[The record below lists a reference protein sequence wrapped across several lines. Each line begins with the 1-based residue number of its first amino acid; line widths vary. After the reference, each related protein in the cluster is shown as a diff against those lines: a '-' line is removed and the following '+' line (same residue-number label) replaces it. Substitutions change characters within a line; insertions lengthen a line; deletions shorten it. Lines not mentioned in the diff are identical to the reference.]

1 MAPVLALSII
11 GATAFSQSV
20 FKKFSRQPPL
30 GGQMASETTYPVAQH
45 TVVANEQGKEV
56 YDDGYLRVEHD
67 NYYVACGGK
76 RISLPLKEFL
86 IFSRLARS
94 ADRVVASEE
103 IWRSGWGDSPFNSL
117 SLRVHIHRLRRT
129 FQPFGLRIESMVG
142 VGYCL
147 SLVDERRNHEVQPLA

>member
-1 MAPVLALSII
+1 MALQAKAPLPIQDA
-11 GATAFSQSV
+11 GQA
-20 FKKFSRQPPL
+20 QPSD
-30 GGQMASETTYPVAQH
+30 A
-45 TVVANEQGKEV
+45 
-56 YDDGYLRVEHD
+56 YDDGYLRVEYD

-86 IFSRLARS
+86 VFSRLARN
-94 ADRVVASEE
+94 ADRVVPSEE
-103 IWRSGWGDSPFNSL
+103 IWRAAWGDSPFNSL

-147 SLVDERRNHEVQPLA
+147 SVDKAGIVKN

>member
-1 MAPVLALSII
+1 MALQAKLTLP
-11 GATAFSQSV
+11 SQHSD
-20 FKKFSRQPPL
+20 RAQL
-30 GGQMASETTYPVAQH
+30 GDA
-45 TVVANEQGKEV
+45 
-56 YDDGYLRVEHD
+56 YDDGYLRVEYD

-86 IFSRLARS
+86 VFSRLARN
-94 ADRVVASEE
+94 ADRVVPSEE
-103 IWRSGWGDSPFNSL
+103 IWRSAWSNSPFNSL

-147 SLVDERRNHEVQPLA
+147 SVESKPSDSDRQM

>member
-1 MAPVLALSII
+1 
-11 GATAFSQSV
+11 
-20 FKKFSRQPPL
+20 
-30 GGQMASETTYPVAQH
+30 MASEPRFPVTQH
-45 TVVANEQGKEV
+45 TFAGNDQEANV

-67 NYYVACGGK
+67 SYYVACGGK

-86 IFSRLARS
+86 VFSRLARN
-94 ADRVVASEE
+94 ADRVVPSEE
-103 IWRSGWGDSPFNSL
+103 IWRSAWGDSPFNSL

-147 SLVDERRNHEVQPLA
+147 SLDNEQREHGVQALA

>member
-1 MAPVLALSII
+1 MALQAKL
-11 GATAFSQSV
+11 
-20 FKKFSRQPPL
+20 PL
-30 GGQMASETTYPVAQH
+30 RNQRSEHDQVAS
-45 TVVANEQGKEV
+45 V

-86 IFSRLARS
+86 VFSRLARN
-94 ADRVVASEE
+94 ADRVVPSEE
-103 IWRSGWGDSPFNSL
+103 IWRSGWGDAAFNSL

-129 FQPFGLRIESMVG
+129 FLPFGLRIESMVG

-147 SLVDERRNHEVQPLA
+147 SLDNEQ

>member
-1 MAPVLALSII
+1 
-11 GATAFSQSV
+11 
-20 FKKFSRQPPL
+20 
-30 GGQMASETTYPVAQH
+30 MASEPRFSSTQH
-45 TVVANEQGKEV
+45 TLAATDQEANV

-86 IFSRLARS
+86 VFSRLARNP
-94 ADRVVASEE
+94 DRVVPSEE
-103 IWRSGWGDSPFNSL
+103 IWRSAWGDSPFNSL

-129 FQPFGLRIESMVG
+129 FRPFALRIESMVG

-147 SLVDERRNHEVQPLA
+147 SVESRSLDIHRPM

>member
-1 MAPVLALSII
+1 
-11 GATAFSQSV
+11 
-20 FKKFSRQPPL
+20 
-30 GGQMASETTYPVAQH
+30 MASEPRFSVQQQTLAGNDQE
-45 TVVANEQGKEV
+45 ANV

-86 IFSRLARS
+86 VFSRLARN
-94 ADRVVASEE
+94 ADRVVPAEE
-103 IWRSGWGDSPFNSL
+103 IWRSAWGDAAFNSL

-129 FQPFGLRIESMVG
+129 FLPFGLRIESMVG

-147 SLVDERRNHEVQPLA
+147 SLDNEQ

>member
-1 MAPVLALSII
+1 
-11 GATAFSQSV
+11 
-20 FKKFSRQPPL
+20 
-30 GGQMASETTYPVAQH
+30 MASEPRLPIAQH
-45 TVVANEQGKEV
+45 TVDVNDQGLDV

-86 IFSRLARS
+86 VFSRLARS
-94 ADRVVASEE
+94 ADRVVPSEE
-103 IWRSGWGDSPFNSL
+103 IWRSAWADSPFNSL

-129 FQPFGLRIESMVG
+129 FQPFGLRIESMIG

-147 SLVDERRNHEVQPLA
+147 SVADERDPGVQAPA